1 MTTLLA
7 TEPIIRARLRK
18 ASAKHYRHG
27 VLGLRAKPVW
37 DDDGFV
43 HDDTPVTVVAC
54 PSVLSLWEAIDARN
68 PDEWTVILT
77 NVDDDDLGD
86 TVVAHLLDG
95 RLITPDPWDALRS
108 NFSAATI
115 EPALYRATNDRA
127 LANGM
132 LGVLSDAN
140 LTPAPGGVLTR
151 DHAMS
156 TIARELL
163 GIVKSSDVEVDALAI
178 LEWSRSADAPQ
189 SWIELRANSG
199 AELVAAVGA
208 WLADRAGPLGRPLTA
223 VLDSDR
229 IADLV
234 PLGVVAGLFCQEDT
248 SNDRALGKFL
258 ERYGLSDLGAD
269 DLNVWYTSA
278 RGLITMALEN
288 PQPVLH
294 TAASIVGEL
303 GIVAAAATSD
313 LLPQGLEARVNALAD
328 ALTDALSQPAADE
341 PDAPAL
347 SSGDLQS
354 IESRWAE
361 VGQHFLAGTSP
372 TVDALCGAV
381 RLTRWLAEPVVRAR
395 GLPESAALYVRRD
408 SWVDAALIKTRR
420 GGETPLV
427 AAALRA
433 VIDTTLLRRSRH
445 DHVFATALADTP
457 QPAIQTIENV
467 LRGLVVP
474 IARKVST
481 LLVVVDALSMAAAN
495 DLVAAI
501 QRDGW
506 TEISAAASGQRASA
520 LAVLPTLT
528 QRSRCSLLCGE
539 LREGADGVERSGF
552 LSVIR
557 DEHLEATGGVADPIF
572 HKRALDAIPSGASL
586 ATDVGNAIA
595 DTERQKLVAV
605 VLNYVDDTLHHTDP
619 GGTDW
624 TITTITHL
632 RALLQA
638 AKSAGRA
645 VVITS
650 DHGHIIEY
658 GTSVKVG
665 RANTYGQRAHGDFA
679 NVDPE
684 REVLA
689 EGPRVLT
696 DSHRVVLAVDET
708 LRYGA
713 RNAGYHGGAAP
724 AEVVVPVLAFLSG
737 QLPQWAVPVAAVEPP
752 WWHRGTVAAVAPP
765 IPRRKKVEQAPSL
778 FDDTTTEQDNPLPD
792 NIIGSKVF
800 ASQLILAGRIVLQP
814 PQMRSLLQ
822 ALLGTG
828 AHEITLAQAATAL
841 GVATASV
848 NGALMQAKRV
858 LDVEG
863 YEVLRV
869 TGGVVR
875 LDLPALK
882 EQFGVTG

>member
-1 MTTLLA
+1 MTNLLA
-7 TEPIIRARLRK
+7 TEHIIRARLKK

-27 VLGLRAKPVW
+27 VLGLRAMPVW
-37 DDDGFV
+37 DADGFV
-43 HDDTPVTVVAC
+43 HDGTPVTVVAC
-54 PSVLSLWEAIDARN
+54 PSVLSLWEAIDTRK

-95 RLITPDPWDALRS
+95 RLFTPDPWDALRS
-108 NFSAATI
+108 NFAAATI

-127 LANGM
+127 LANGL

-140 LTPAPGGVLTR
+140 TTPAPGGVLTR

-156 TIARELL
+156 TVARELL
-163 GIVKSSDVEVDALAI
+163 RIVKSSDVEVDGLAI

-189 SWIELRANSG
+189 SWVELKTGGG
-199 AELVAAVGA
+199 AELAAAVGV
-208 WLADRAGPLGRPLTA
+208 WLADRAGPLGRPLSA

-229 IADLV
+229 IDDLV
-234 PLGVVAGLFCQEDT
+234 PLGVVAGLFCEDGGA
-248 SNDRALGKFL
+248 NALALGKFL
-258 ERYGLSDLGAD
+258 ERYGLSELGTD
-269 DLNVWYTSA
+269 DLKVWYTNA
-278 RGLITMALEN
+278 RGLVTMTLEN
-288 PQPVLH
+288 PQAVLQ
-294 TAASIVGEL
+294 TASSIVGEL
-303 GIVAAAATSD
+303 GITAAAATSD
-313 LLPQGLEARVNALAD
+313 LLPQGLDARVNALAD
-328 ALTDALSQPAADE
+328 ALTAALTHPL
-341 PDAPAL
+341 PDNLDNPVLASGAL
-347 SSGDLQS
+347 QV
-354 IESRWAE
+354 IESHWAD
-361 VGQHFLAGTSP
+361 VGQHFLAGASP
-372 TVDALCGAV
+372 TVDALSGAM
-381 RLTRWLAEPVVRAR
+381 RLARWLAEPVVRAR
-395 GLPESAALYVRRD
+395 GLPEAVRGYVRRD
-408 SWVDAALIKTRR
+408 SWVDSALIKTRR
-420 GGETPLV
+420 GGETPHV

-433 VIDTTLLRRSRH
+433 VIDTTLLRRSGH
-445 DHVFATALADTP
+445 DHLFATALADAPHPTV
-457 QPAIQTIENV
+457 QTIENV
-467 LRGLVVP
+467 LRELVIP
-474 IARKVST
+474 IARQVST
-481 LLVVVDALSMAAAN
+481 LLIVVDALSMAATN

-506 TEISAAASGQRASA
+506 TEISATANGLRASA

-539 LREGADGVERSGF
+539 LREGADGVERAGF
-552 LSVIR
+552 LSLIR
-557 DEHLEATGGVADPIF
+557 DEHLEATGGVPDPIF
-572 HKRALDAIPSGASL
+572 HKKALDAIPSGASL

-595 DTERQKLVAV
+595 DTEHQRLVAV

-665 RANTYGQRAHGDFA
+665 RANTYGQRAHGDVA
-679 NVDPE
+679 NVDLQ
-684 REVLA
+684 REVLV

-696 DSHRVVLAVDET
+696 DTHRVVLAVDET

-724 AEVVVPVLAFLSG
+724 AEVVVPVLAFMSG
-737 QLPQWAVPVAAVEPP
+737 QLPQWAIPVAVVEPS
-752 WWHRGTVAAVAPP
+752 WWHRGTVATIAPA
-765 IPRRKKVEQAPSL
+765 RSRNAEQAPSL
-778 FDDTTTEQDNPLPD
+778 FDDAPSERDNPLPD
-792 NIIGSKVF
+792 KIIRSKVF
-800 ASQLILAGRIVLQP
+800 ASQLTVAGRIVLKP
-814 PQMRSLLQ
+814 PQFRNLLQ
-822 ALLGTG
+822 ALLDTG
-828 AHEITLAQAATAL
+828 AHEVTLARAATAL
-841 GVATASV
+841 GVATASI

-869 TGGVVR
+869 TGGVVT

-882 EQFGVTG
+882 EQFGVTE